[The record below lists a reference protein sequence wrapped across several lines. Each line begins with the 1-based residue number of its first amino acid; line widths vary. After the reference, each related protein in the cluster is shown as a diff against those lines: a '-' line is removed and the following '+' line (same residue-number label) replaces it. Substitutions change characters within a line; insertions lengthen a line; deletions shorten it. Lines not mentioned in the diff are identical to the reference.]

1 MPSSVVVNT
10 FRTQIVNFF
19 YCQTCFIFSDTLC
32 GWGRHRIGDPS
43 VTYTAYDDGDDGP
56 PQEPKRE
63 RLFSIAIVVTLV
75 IVGVVS
81 AFLWRAYGN
90 DLAALRSFA
99 SANAPSNASA
109 GQAASAAEKG
119 VGLQA
124 FQTFQLQLAGQTQ
137 ESTRLLTSQQAEIKR
152 LSDQVAVL
160 SGKIDALQQLAKP
173 TPVQK
178 QATPPAR
185 KKPAPSP
192 TARSAT
198 GASPPPPPLK
208 LNP

>member
-1 MPSSVVVNT
+1 
-10 FRTQIVNFF
+10 
-19 YCQTCFIFSDTLC
+19 
-32 GWGRHRIGDPS
+32 
-43 VTYTAYDDGDDGP
+43 VTYRTYDNGDYEP
-56 PQEPKRE
+56 PEEPKRE

-75 IVGVVS
+75 IVGVAS

-90 DLAALRSFA
+90 NLAALPSFA
-99 SANAPSNASA
+99 SANGPSDSSA
-109 GQAASAAEKG
+109 AQAASAAEKG

-124 FQTFQLQLAGQTQ
+124 FQAFQLQLAGQTQ
-137 ESTRLLTSQQAEIKR
+137 ETTRLLASQQTEIKR

-160 SGKIDALQQLAKP
+160 SGKIDALQRPATP

-178 QATPPAR
+178 QITPPER
-185 KKPAPSP
+185 KKPASTP

-198 GASPPPPPLK
+198 SASPPPPPLK

>member
-1 MPSSVVVNT
+1 
-10 FRTQIVNFF
+10 
-19 YCQTCFIFSDTLC
+19 
-32 GWGRHRIGDPS
+32 
-43 VTYTAYDDGDDGP
+43 VTYTAYDDGDDEP
-56 PQEPKRE
+56 PQEPKRG

-75 IVGVVS
+75 IVGVAS

-90 DLAALRSFA
+90 DLTALPSFA
-99 SANAPSNASA
+99 SANGPSDSSA
-109 GQAASAAEKG
+109 AQAAGAAEKG

-124 FQTFQLQLAGQTQ
+124 FQAFQLQMAGQTQ
-137 ESTRLLTSQQAEIKR
+137 ETTRLLASQQAEIKR

-160 SGKIDALQQLAKP
+160 SGKIVTPQQLATP